1 MSRANLAEL
10 DAVIAVARR
19 GGFRAAAL
27 ELGMS
32 TSALSHAVAG
42 LEARLGVRLFNRTT
56 RSVSLTAAGEQFVAD
71 VAPALT
77 HIRNAMD
84 AVNVHRDTP
93 SGTLRLNTSVGAAQM
108 ILTPLILEF
117 LRRYPEMRVD
127 LVTEGR
133 LIDIVGEGFDAGIR
147 IAEAVPRDMIA
158 IPIGGPVRSI
168 VVGSPA
174 YFKGRRPPQTPAD
187 LLDHQC
193 VRTRMASGAL
203 YRWEFEKRG
212 ETAEIDVKGALTLDE
227 RGLMAEAVR
236 AGVGV
241 GYLSEWLVAEDVAAG
256 RLVQALDDWTPSYP
270 GLHLYYPGRRH
281 VPAGLR
287 AFIEMV
293 RQLPRLPLGMAI
305 PESLSGSS
313 GIT

>member
-1 MSRANLAEL
+1 MSRAALAEL

-32 TSALSHAVAG
+32 STALSHAVAG

-56 RSVSLTAAGEQFVAD
+56 RSVSLTAAGEQFIAE

-77 HIRNAMD
+77 RIRNAMD

-93 SGTLRLNTSVGAAQM
+93 SGTLRLNTSIGAAQM

-117 LRRYPEMRVD
+117 LRRYPEMSVD

-147 IAEAVPRDMIA
+147 VAEAVPRDMIA
-158 IPIGGPVRSI
+158 VPIGGPVRSI
-168 VVGSPA
+168 IVGSPA
-174 YFKGRRPPQTPAD
+174 YFEGRELPRTPAD

-203 YRWEFEKRG
+203 YRWEFERRG
-212 ETAEIDVKGALTLDE
+212 EAVEIDVKGALTLDE

-236 AGVGV
+236 AGVGI
-241 GYLSEWLVAEDVAAG
+241 GYLAEWLVAEDVAAG

-270 GLHLYYPGRRH
+270 GLCLYYPGRRH

-293 RQLPRLPLGMAI
+293 RQFPRRAMRNEA
-305 PESLSGSS
+305 
-313 GIT
+313 

>member
-1 MSRANLAEL
+1 MSRASLVEL
-10 DAVIAVARR
+10 DAVIAIARR
-19 GGFRAAAL
+19 GAFRAAAV

-56 RSVSLTAAGEQFVAD
+56 RSVSLTAAGEQFVAE

-77 HIRNAMD
+77 QIRDAMD
-84 AVNVHRDTP
+84 GVNVHRDTP
-93 SGTLRLNTSVGAAQM
+93 SGTLRLNTSIGAAQM
-108 ILTPLILEF
+108 VLTPLILEF
-117 LRRYPEMRVD
+117 LRRYPEMSVD

-147 IAEAVPRDMIA
+147 IAESVPRDMIA
-158 IPIGGPVRSI
+158 VPIGGPVRSI
-168 VVGSPA
+168 IVGSPA
-174 YFKGRRPPQTPAD
+174 YFEGRELPQTPAD

-203 YRWEFEKRG
+203 YRWEFERRG
-212 ETAEIDVKGALTLDE
+212 ETVEIDVKGALTLDE
-227 RGLMAEAVR
+227 RGLMAEAVL
-236 AGVGV
+236 AGMGV

-270 GLHLYYPGRRH
+270 GLCLYYPGRRH
-281 VPAGLR
+281 VPASLR
-287 AFIEMV
+287 AFVEMV
-293 RQLPRLPLGMAI
+293 RRLPRLAVR
-305 PESLSGSS
+305 
-313 GIT
+313 

>member
-1 MSRANLAEL
+1 MSRASLVEL

-19 GGFRAAAL
+19 GAFRAAAL

-56 RSVSLTAAGEQFVAD
+56 RSVSLTEAGEQFVAE
-71 VAPALT
+71 VSPALVQ
-77 HIRNAMD
+77 IRDAMD

-93 SGTLRLNTSVGAAQM
+93 SGTLRLNAAVGAARI
-108 ILTPLILEF
+108 ILTPLILEY
-117 LRRYPEMRVD
+117 LRRYPEMSVD

-158 IPIGGPVRSI
+158 VPIGGPARSVI
-168 VVGSPA
+168 VGSAA
-174 YFKGRRPPQTPAD
+174 YFAGRSLPRTPAD
-187 LLDHQC
+187 LLQHQC
-193 VRTRMASGAL
+193 IRARMASGAL
-203 YRWEFEKRG
+203 YRWEFERRG
-212 ETAEIDVKGALTLDE
+212 EAVEIDVKGALTLDE
-227 RGLMAEAVR
+227 ADLMLEAVR
-236 AGVGV
+236 AGVGI
-241 GYLSEWLVAEDVAAG
+241 GYLAEWAVADDIAAG
-256 RLVQALDDWTPSYP
+256 HLIQALDDWTPSYP
-270 GLHLYYPGRRH
+270 GLCLYYPGRRH

-293 RQLPRLPLGMAI
+293 RSIRR
-305 PESLSGSS
+305 
-313 GIT
+313 